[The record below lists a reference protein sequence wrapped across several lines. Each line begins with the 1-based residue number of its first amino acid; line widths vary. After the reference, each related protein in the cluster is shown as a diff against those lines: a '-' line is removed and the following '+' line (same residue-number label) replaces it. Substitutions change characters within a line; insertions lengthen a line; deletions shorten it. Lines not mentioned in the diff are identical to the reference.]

1 MNISSL
7 ISMMFILIVIRK
19 FIWISLKY
27 NILFK
32 QIFLVSLEL
41 LTILVRKKKEKKNVI
56 VKFFDNYAKEELEY
70 RDSRIK
76 MPTWLYLIM
85 R

>member
-1 MNISSL
+1 M
-7 ISMMFILIVIRK
+7 
-19 FIWISLKY
+19 
-27 NILFK
+27 
-32 QIFLVSLEL
+32 
-41 LTILVRKKKEKKNVI
+41 I